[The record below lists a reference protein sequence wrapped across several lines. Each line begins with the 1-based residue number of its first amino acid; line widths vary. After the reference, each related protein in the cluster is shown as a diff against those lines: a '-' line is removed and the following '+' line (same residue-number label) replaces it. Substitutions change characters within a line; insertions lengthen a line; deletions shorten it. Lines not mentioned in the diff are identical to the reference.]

1 MSKIT
6 AKFRRSALRNGVVVR
21 TRHTHET
28 SPALTHAAVI
38 EMANLGFLVDAKGL
52 SGMSA
57 TALDTMLDDAR
68 SVVGADRNMR
78 PIYPGFPN
86 QVKEL
91 STATLLFEQLLHY
104 WSFGTLLPNYPDV
117 AREGLP
123 IADMVRNAREVKVLT
138 SDDAAR
144 HFIETLATKSVA
156 MSDDERT
163 LLNGSIALAAPSLEE
178 AAQVVSRARNG
189 ENIQALVLGMRDF
202 MNAVSASDFV
212 KALVPAC
219 SNLDQVLRVV
229 LAVATFPVQGRGDD
243 YDLATKNL
251 ADRRASAVRM
261 FNLSRPA
268 RRVVLAQVARLSE
281 GFAAD
286 ALMSRQNLWRRV
298 MRMIHPY
305 DFTLD
310 AAAKRAADIIH
321 SNVEHTTLNSLVEQG
336 MADGDVTT
344 VVELLAEHQPG
355 NLLRRIVAL
364 LRLSRDQA
372 QVQTLADAVRK
383 VGARSTVT
391 TLVSAYNGVISVNDK
406 NARITRVAG
415 LRNTLRETDV
425 RKVKAPYV
433 TMMAEAIQDALRAVL
448 ARKIAPTGKVGT
460 GSDAPVPLVRRDLS
474 TTDRVMDR
482 GQTLTPAGE
491 GDTVRMFSHWVNN
504 QRIGGY
510 IDIGAVVLDAEFK
523 TITVNTWNSWMN
535 ARDWSTYSGDKHVYP
550 GNDAAEYIDVDLPA
564 LRKKYRN
571 AKWVAMTLQSWSGF
585 PLDKVDLIAGTM
597 LRSKPDSGEVFD
609 ARTVTTAFRPTT
621 TSLQAVPLVV
631 NVDTG
636 EMIWLDSSN
645 GSMERGI
652 SSAQD
657 ETIGVVVYD
666 ELARERMTLG
676 DLATLWAEAHKVDTT
691 SDPVDKDALLG
702 LLD

>member
-6 AKFRRSALRNGVVVR
+6 PEFRRSALRNGVVVR
-21 TRHTHET
+21 TGRTHDT
-28 SPALTHAAVI
+28 SPALIHAAVI

-57 TALDTMLDDAR
+57 TALDAMLGDAR

-91 STATLLFEQLLHY
+91 STATLLFEQILHY

-138 SDDAAR
+138 SGEAAR
-144 HFIETLATKSVA
+144 HFIETLTTKGIA

-163 LLNGSIALAAPSLEE
+163 LLDGSIALAVPSLEE
-178 AAQVVSRARNG
+178 AAQVISRARNG
-189 ENIQALVLGMRDF
+189 ENIQALVLGMREF
-202 MNAVSASDFV
+202 MDAVSASDFV
-212 KALVPAC
+212 KTLVPAC

-229 LAVATFPVQGRGDD
+229 LAVATTPVQGRTED
-243 YDLATKNL
+243 YDLAVKTL

-261 FNLSRPA
+261 VNLSRPA
-268 RRVVLAQVARLSE
+268 RRVVLAQVARLSTD
-281 GFAAD
+281 FAAD
-286 ALMSRQNLWRRV
+286 ALVSRQQLWRRV
-298 MRMIHPY
+298 MRMVHPY
-305 DFTLD
+305 DFTLN

-321 SNVEHTTLNSLVEQG
+321 SNVEHRTLNSLVEKG

-344 VVELLAEHQPG
+344 VVGLLAEHQPG

-364 LRLSRDQA
+364 LRLSSSRT
-372 QVQTLADAVRK
+372 QVQALADAVRE
-383 VGARSTVT
+383 VGARSTIT

-415 LRNTLRETDV
+415 LRNTLRETDA
-425 RKVKAPYV
+425 RPVKASYV
-433 TMMAEAIQDALRAVL
+433 TMMAEAIKDALRAVL
-448 ARKIAPTGKVGT
+448 ARKTAPVGKVGT
-460 GSDAPVPLVRRDLS
+460 GSDLPVPLVRRDLS

-504 QRIGGY
+504 QHTGGY

-550 GNDAAEYIDVDLPA
+550 GDDAAEYIDVDLPA

-585 PLDKVDLIAGTM
+585 QLDKVDLVAGTM

-621 TSLQAVPLVV
+621 NSLQAVPLVV